1 MTTTT
6 PDPRSA
12 MARPKTWDPLVRIGH
27 WLLAAAFVTA
37 WIAGDE
43 YQQVHVLAGY
53 TIAVILIV
61 RFVWGLFGPQ
71 NARFSR
77 FVRGP
82 GAVVRYLK
90 SLVRGE
96 PEAHRG
102 HNPAGGWMVVLLMTA
117 LTVQVASGMTLYA
130 LEEDKG
136 PLAGWLVAAE
146 APAGSVATTR
156 ESAEPIGEH
165 DDEHERDG
173 AERDDEGHRDDES
186 NFEEAVEELH
196 ELVADLLLL
205 LVALHIAGVLVS
217 SLLHRENFVLG
228 MITGH
233 RSGG

>member
-6 PDPRSA
+6 PEPRPAS
-12 MARPKTWDPLVRIGH
+12 KTWDPLVRIGH

-37 WIAGDE
+37 WIAGDD

-71 NARFSR
+71 NARFGR

-82 GAVVRYLK
+82 GAVVRYLR

-102 HNPAGGWMVVLLMTA
+102 HNPAGGWMVVLLLTA

-130 LEEDKG
+130 LEEGKG

-146 APAGSVATTR
+146 TPAESVAAMPR
-156 ESAEPIGEH
+156 ASADRSGEHDDEH
-165 DDEHERDG
+165 DDEHEREG
-173 AERDDEGHRDDES
+173 AEHGDEEYGGEES
-186 NFEEAVEELH
+186 AFEEAVEELH
-196 ELVADLLLL
+196 EFVADLLLL

-217 SLLHRENFVLG
+217 SLLHRENFVRG

-233 RSGG
+233 R